1 MSTTKPQAATAVLFA
16 EDAALFT
23 ARHDAKGALV
33 LTVSPTA
40 PGLPLH
46 IRIER
51 GVAVVTI
58 PYGGD
63 ETEDCDLTR
72 PSLDI

>member
-1 MSTTKPQAATAVLFA
+1 MSTTKPQAVTDVLFA

-23 ARHDAKGALV
+23 ARRDINGALA
-33 LTVSPTA
+33 LTVSPAAT
-40 PGLPLH
+40 GLPIH

-58 PYGGD
+58 AYDGD
-63 ETEDCDLTR
+63 ETEDCDRAR